1 MHFML
6 RSRPIA
12 WLFALIFFPISV
24 AASAEKPIN
33 LHGSISSDEGVR
45 VAWQIEDWNGQ
56 TPETIIIRYNRGVVL
71 ASEGDIWIYS
81 EPIPYPQG
89 FVDLNDLNGLTTYVY
104 QVGYL
109 PKGEETMV
117 WTNRNRFETK
127 IEWGLL
133 RFLLMAGALSLF
145 VFGMK
150 TMSEGVQASAGKRL
164 RSVLNSM
171 TKNRFAGV
179 TSGFLLT
186 GILQSSSAT
195 TVMTVS
201 FVNAGLISLTQS
213 AGIMMGAN
221 IGTTITGWL
230 ISVLG
235 FRINISVYAL
245 LIVALALPLFLFRK
259 AEVRSWGTALIGFAL
274 LFMGLG
280 FLKETV
286 PTFTEDSEVV
296 MFFLRF
302 SSIPVLGTLMFILL
316 GAMVTVV
323 VQSSSSAIT
332 LTMAL
337 CASGVIPFEVAAAM
351 VLGEN
356 IGTTTTAEIAALV
369 GNVHG
374 KRSARIHTLF
384 NVIGVTWMVFALPFV
399 LKLIAGFLPSDPFGN
414 TDSGRQA
421 ATTGLAAFHS
431 VFNLINLLL
440 LIWFVPSLVKLATWS
455 VRSKGKDDETFR
467 LEYIDTSIKI
477 SEISLIEVKR
487 ELGKFGDVATRMSGF
502 VKSLLSETDS
512 GEQEKL
518 HHRIKKYEK
527 ITDRLELEIAEYC
540 SQLSRKELSKAASDK
555 IRCYLSI
562 ANDLER
568 VGDIF
573 YQMSNS
579 LERKSA
585 SRIWFTPD
593 QRSNLKM
600 MFDQLDSALKCML
613 TNLNKDE
620 LTQTDVDR
628 AKAIDKE
635 LDKMRNT
642 LKKDYIEQIEEGQY
656 NFRSGSIYSDLF
668 TAIEKVGDHV
678 LNVSE
683 ALNGEI

>member
-6 RSRPIA
+6 RSLPKC
-12 WLFALIFFPISV
+12 WFLTLIFIQLTLV
-24 AASAEKPIN
+24 LSAQTPIN
-33 LHGSISSDEGVR
+33 LHGTISSDEGVR
-45 VAWQIEDWNGQ
+45 ITWQAFCDQPDAPKEL
-56 TPETIIIRYNRGVVL
+56 TVRYNRAAVI
-71 ASEGDIWIYS
+71 ASEGDVWLYT
-81 EPIPYPQG
+81 EPIAYDLG
-89 FVDLNDLNGLTTYVY
+89 FTDLTELNGLTSYVY

-109 PKGEETMV
+109 PEGSDTMV
-117 WTNRNRFETK
+117 WSSRNRFETK
-127 IEWGLL
+127 IEWGIL
-133 RFLLMAGALSLF
+133 RFLLMAGALALF

-150 TMSEGVQASAGKRL
+150 TMSDGVQASAGKRL
-164 RSVLNSM
+164 RNVLNSM
-171 TKNRFAGV
+171 TKNRFAGA
-179 TSGFLLT
+179 TSGFVLT

-245 LIVALALPLFLFRK
+245 LIIALALPLFLIRR
-259 AEVRSWGTALIGFAL
+259 AEIRSWGTALIGFAL

-302 SSIPVLGTLMFILL
+302 STIPVLGTLMFILL
-316 GAMVTVV
+316 GALVTVV

-399 LKLIAGFLPSDPFGN
+399 LRAIAGFLPADPFGN
-414 TDSGRQA
+414 TDAGHQA

-431 VFNLINLLL
+431 VFNLANLLL
-440 LIWFVPSLVKLATWS
+440 LIWFVPGLVKLATWT

-467 LEYIDTSIKI
+467 LEFLDTPIKI

-487 ELGKFGDVATRMSGF
+487 ELGKFGDIASRMSGF

-512 GEQEKL
+512 SEQQAL
-518 HHRIKKYEK
+518 HQRIKKYEK
-527 ITDRLELEIAEYC
+527 ITDRLEIEIAEYC
-540 SQLSRKELSKAASDK
+540 SQLSRKELSKGASEK

-585 SRIWFTPD
+585 SRIWFTPE
-593 QRSNLKM
+593 QRSNLKI
-600 MFDQLDSALKCML
+600 MFEQLDLALKCMVS
-613 TNLNKDE
+613 NLAKEEIAQADA
-620 LTQTDVDR
+620 DR
-628 AKAIDKE
+628 AKALDKE
-635 LDKMRNT
+635 LDKMRNV

-678 LNVSE
+678 LSVSE
-683 ALNGEI
+683 TLNGEI